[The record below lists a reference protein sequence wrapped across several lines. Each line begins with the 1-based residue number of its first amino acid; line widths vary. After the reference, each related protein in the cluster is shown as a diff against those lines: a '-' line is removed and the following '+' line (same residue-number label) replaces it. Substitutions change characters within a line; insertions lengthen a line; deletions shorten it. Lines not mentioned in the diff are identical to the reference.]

1 MKFKVG
7 DEVRLNIKSKTCL
20 LGFETGNICE
30 IFEIDTRDSMNKSYH
45 IRKYDGSTGWARE
58 DELELAKENIA
69 TIAVKFDSDKIVI
82 NSDKISID
90 QNVDALR
97 PCMYVDRPN
106 ISIMDRKEENY
117 MKILEIYSRRI
128 IKEIDNEL
136 TEKIKEINSEDNVR
150 KILQEAEN
158 QLNVLLN
165 RDETNPIIL
174 RCDVNCE
181 EKTSRAIV
189 VVQEERDEKERQLNE
204 LLMEINAQLEIT
216 ETYEQKMD
224 ILVRYGILNEQWK
237 ISDGSEEE
245 PVRKVR
251 KVK

>member
-7 DEVRLNIKSKTCL
+7 DEVRLNIKRSTDYL
-20 LGFETGNICE
+20 EGFH
-30 IFEIDTRDSMNKSYH
+30 TRDICTITKILKNSKRYQIINNSNQIYG
-45 IRKYDGSTGWARE
+45 YCDE
-58 DELELAKENIA
+58 DELEFAKMKIIVHS
-69 TIAVKFDSDKIVI
+69 TGFSISD
-82 NSDKISID
+82 DHT
-90 QNVDALR
+90 VDALKYAVNKMQE
-97 PCMYVDRPN
+97 PVEYDTKCLGIYN
-106 ISIMDRKEENY
+106 KGEKY

-181 EKTSRAIV
+181 EKTSKAIAV
-189 VVQEERDEKERQLNE
+189 FQEERDEKERQLNE
-204 LLMEINAQLEIT
+204 LLTEIKAQLEIT

>member
-7 DEVRLNIKSKTCL
+7 DIVKISEINKRIYLSDFNIGDECK
-20 LGFETGNICE
+20 
-30 IFEIDTRDSMNKSYH
+30 IFEIDTKDMQGKSCH
-45 IRKYDGSTGWARE
+45 IKRNDGLTGWARE
-58 DELELAKENIA
+58 DELELVEKNIGI
-69 TIAVKFDSDKIVI
+69 TVHKIGSD
-82 NSDKISID
+82 NLSID
-90 QNVDALR
+90 QNVDALKT
-97 PCMYVDRPN
+97 CMYVDRPN
-106 ISIMDRKEENY
+106 IGIMDRKENNY

-150 KILQEAEN
+150 KILQETEN

-181 EKTSRAIV
+181 EKTSKAIA
-189 VVQEERDEKERQLNE
+189 VVQEERDVKERQLNE
-204 LLMEINAQLEIT
+204 LIEEIKAQLEIT